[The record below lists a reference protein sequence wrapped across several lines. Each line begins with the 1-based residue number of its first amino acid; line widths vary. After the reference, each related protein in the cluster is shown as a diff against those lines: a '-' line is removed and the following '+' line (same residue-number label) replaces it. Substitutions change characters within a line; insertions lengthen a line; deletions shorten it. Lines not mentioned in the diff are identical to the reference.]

1 MIFPVKLLIFLMLFT
16 SGVFLSALK
25 IAKVIPIHKK
35 DTKID
40 FSNYQP
46 ISLLSNFDKILEN
59 LIYTRIFK
67 FFDNNLFYLLQ
78 FAFR

>member
-40 FSNYQP
+40 FSNYQS

>member
-1 MIFPVKLLIFLMLFT
+1 MLFA
-16 SGVFLSALK
+16 SGVFPSALK

-59 LIYTRIFK
+59 LLHTRIFK
-67 FFDNNLFYLLQ
+67 FFNNNNLFWLLQ